1 MSARRTEQPG
11 WALLPATPAAA
22 IVPDLSAPN
31 IPGSGEEPRF
41 DADLRYEPRPLPLLW
56 PLRTLVFYVWIALVT
71 IAMGLWWWPKIRRN
85 PQNAH
90 VLPIAW
96 TGRLLAAA
104 RTILGVSVE
113 VRGTPPAHD
122 CIIAA
127 KHQSFLD
134 ILAIAHAV
142 PQCAFIMKREV
153 LRVPIMGHYARL
165 AGCIPIDRTR
175 GSEAMRQIIAG
186 IQASRAS
193 ADGLGQLII
202 YPEGTRTRPGEQR
215 KYKHGVGTIHQ
226 ATGLP
231 VHPVAVNCGMFWPR
245 DGLRIRPGRAVIE
258 FLPPL
263 TDGRPAAELVAQV
276 EAEVETASDRLM
288 ARAGLRLPPGSGLR
302 LDNPDH
308 GA

>member
-1 MSARRTEQPG
+1 MANRAERRPG
-11 WALLPATPAAA
+11 
-22 IVPDLSAPN
+22 
-31 IPGSGEEPRF
+31 
-41 DADLRYEPRPLPLLW
+41 ADPRYEPRPLPLLW
-56 PLRTLVFYVWIALVT
+56 PLRMVVFYVWIALVT
-71 IAMGLWWWPKIRRN
+71 IFMGLWWWPKIRRN

-104 RTILGVSVE
+104 RAILGVSVE
-113 VRGTPPAHD
+113 LRGTPPVHD

-202 YPEGTRTRPGEQR
+202 YPEGTRTRPGER
-215 KYKHGVGTIHQ
+215 RSYKHGVGTIHQ

-258 FLPPL
+258 FLDPVTVTL
-263 TDGRPAAELVAQV
+263 PAAELVARVEEKV
-276 EAEVETASDRLM
+276 EAASDRLM
-288 ARAGLRLPPGSGLR
+288 ADAGLA
-302 LDNPDH
+302 LDKQG
-308 GA
+308 GAA